1 MEPLDGAGLSY
12 RHPRS
17 GEWAHDVRD
26 PLREA
31 IQVSI
36 EPAWELRPAR
46 HGERFSTLEVGFGR
60 GLNSATL
67 LRKLR
72 REQVI
77 PSWLQLDGCESNPAW
92 LRPWPAL
99 PAVWQDCAPWWGQ
112 DAGDWPLAAPQGEV
126 RVRTE
131 SAPACLQ
138 AGGFFAS
145 GPGYDWIF
153 LDLFSPGGHPEDW
166 HPGLLEALT
175 AVALPGAVL
184 TSYTCARQVRDGL
197 ASLGWKVE
205 RLRRAGIRDTLRA
218 QLAPSP
224 PRS

>member
-1 MEPLDGAGLSY
+1 LEPLDGATLSY

-31 IQVSI
+31 IQVSVD
-36 EPAWELRPAR
+36 PAWELRPAR
-46 HGERFSTLEVGFGR
+46 TGERFATLEVGFGR

-72 REQVI
+72 AEQI
-77 PSWLQLDGCESNPAW
+77 TPSCLQLDGCEAHPELLS
-92 LRPWPAL
+92 PWPEL
-99 PAVWQDCAPWWGQ
+99 PEAWQGCAPWWGQ
-112 DAGDWPLAAPQGEV
+112 DSGVWPLQAPKGV
-126 RVRTE
+126 ARVCAE
-131 SAPACLQ
+131 AAPACLR
-138 AGGFFAS
+138 AGGSF
-145 GPGYDWIF
+145 GPESRYDWIF

-166 HPGLLEALT
+166 QPGLLEALT

-184 TSYTCARQVRDGL
+184 TSYTCARQIRDSL
-197 ASLGWKVE
+197 AALGWKVE

-218 QLAPSP
+218 RLAPSP

>member
-1 MEPLDGAGLSY
+1 MKPLDGASLSY

-26 PLREA
+26 PLRES

-46 HGERFSTLEVGFGR
+46 SGERFSTLEVGFGR

-72 REQVI
+72 LEQI
-77 PSWLQLDGCESNPAW
+77 EPSWLQLDGCEAHPDW
-92 LRPWPAL
+92 LEPWPVL
-99 PAVWQDCAPWWGQ
+99 PEVWQDCAPWWGHASGQ
-112 DAGDWPLAAPQGEV
+112 WPLLAPPGEA
-126 RVRTE
+126 RVRAE
-131 SAPACLQ
+131 AAPACLLH
-138 AGGFFAS
+138 GGS
-145 GPGYDWIF
+145 LGPERRYDWIF

-166 HPGLLEALT
+166 QAGLLEALT

-184 TSYTCARQVRDGL
+184 TSYTCARQIRDAL
-197 ASLGWKVE
+197 TALGWQVE
-205 RLRRAGIRDTLRA
+205 RLRRPGIRDTLRA
-218 QLAPSP
+218 QLAPLP

>member
-1 MEPLDGAGLSY
+1 MEPLDGATLSY

-31 IQVSI
+31 VQVSVD
-36 EPAWELRPAR
+36 PAWELRPVCT
-46 HGERFSTLEVGFGR
+46 GERFACLEVGFGR

-72 REQVI
+72 EEQI
-77 PSWLQLDGCESNPAW
+77 DPSWLQVDGCEANPAW
-92 LRPWPAL
+92 LHPWPAL
-99 PAVWQDCAPWWGQ
+99 PEVWQDCAPWWGQ
-112 DAGDWPLAAPQGEV
+112 DSGTWPLRSPNGQARICTQA
-126 RVRTE
+126 
-131 SAPACLQ
+131 APACLGK
-138 AGGFFAS
+138 GGSLGS
-145 GPGYDWIF
+145 GSGYDWIF

-175 AVALPGAVL
+175 TAALPGAVL
-184 TSYTCARQVRDGL
+184 TSYTCARQIRDSL
-197 ASLGWKVE
+197 AALGWMVE
-205 RLRRAGIRDTLRA
+205 RLRRPGIRDTLRA
-218 QLAPSP
+218 QLAPLP